1 MDDLD
6 PILIQVTIPLPIP
19 MIYQGLVDP
28 AQLTKWLA
36 HEADVEARLGGKYQ
50 LGFDGDPVFR
60 SPGKVTQYTPEVD
73 LGFTWFAPP
82 AFAPIMNEPEP
93 LTHVY
98 FRLQESPEGIDV
110 TLEHA
115 GWKSGDEW
123 EKARSWHFHFW
134 DERLQRLK
142 EHLLRVAYG

>member
-28 AQLTKWLA
+28 AQLGKWLA
-36 HEADVEARLGGKYQ
+36 HAAVVEPRMGGTYRLEFVEEPAFTSAGRVTHYTPDVEI
-50 LGFDGDPVFR
+50 
-60 SPGKVTQYTPEVD
+60 
-73 LGFTWFAPP
+73 GFTWYAPP
-82 AFAPIMNEPEP
+82 AFASLMNEPEP
-93 LTHVY
+93 KTHVY
-98 FRLQESPEGIDV
+98 VRLQESPEGIDV
-110 TLEHA
+110 TLEHV

-123 EKARSWHFHFW
+123 EEARSWHFHFW

-142 EHLLRVAYG
+142 EHLLRLAYG